1 MEASQNSKLEIAL
14 STELFFFI
22 FAQNHHFI
30 MKQTITLLV
39 CLFMTT
45 IGFSQKLEKLKG
57 SKTVTTEERAT
68 PSFSSVYIQDDIQ
81 VSFIKADSTGIE
93 LEADDNLHEALK
105 VANNGGNLNISLN
118 NKLKSFKKFEV
129 KIYYT
134 DALLKIEATDQSKL
148 MILDEMILEDVAF
161 KLNGKSKLFLNL
173 KSKVALIEIN
183 DDAAA
188 ELNAKSEKIHF
199 ILNKNATIK
208 GLVATTEMKVDQYQK
223 SRSNFEGDA
232 IDLKLRMDNNSKFV
246 GKNLTAKNVEILA
259 EGYSETSINAETTCI
274 INAFANSEIELFGEP
289 TIELKKFT
297 GKSILKKNSLK

>member
-1 MEASQNSKLEIAL
+1 
-14 STELFFFI
+14 
-22 FAQNHHFI
+22 

-39 CLFMTT
+39 FLLISTFS
-45 IGFSQKLEKLKG
+45 FSQKGAKLKG

-118 NKLKSFKKFEV
+118 NKLRSFKKFEV

-134 DALLKIEATDQSKL
+134 DALRKIEATDQSKL
-148 MILDEMILEDVAF
+148 MILDEMVLEDVAF

-173 KSKVALIEIN
+173 KSKVASIEVN
-183 DDAAA
+183 DDASA
-188 ELNAKSEKIHF
+188 ELNAKTEKIHF
-199 ILNKNATIK
+199 ILNKNAAVK
-208 GLVATTEMKVDQYQK
+208 GLVAATEMKVDQYQK

-259 EGYSETSINAETTCI
+259 EGYSATTMNAETTCT

-297 GKSILKKNSLK
+297 GKCTLKKNMLK